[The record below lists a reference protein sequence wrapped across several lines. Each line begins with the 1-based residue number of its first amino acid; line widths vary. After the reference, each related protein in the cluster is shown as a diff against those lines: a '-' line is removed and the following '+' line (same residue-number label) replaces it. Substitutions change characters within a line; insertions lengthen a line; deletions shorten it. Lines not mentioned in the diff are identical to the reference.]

1 MYGNDGNVL
10 SAKSLAKQ
18 LDEIMQ
24 AESDFG
30 VPYGILTTDTRDNW
44 AEAYEQLSKSP
55 ENCEALKI
63 IQDALFTVSLDQCVD
78 VEPDQQAK
86 QLILG
91 LIHGNGSTL
100 NSANRW
106 MDKTIQLVVN
116 PNGNVGFTYEHSP
129 AEGQPIAMM
138 MDYVV
143 KKM

>member
-1 MYGNDGNVL
+1 M
-10 SAKSLAKQ
+10 A
-18 LDEIMQ
+18 
-24 AESDFG
+24 AETEFG
-30 VPYGILTTDTRDNW
+30 IPYGILTTDSRDNW
-44 AEAYEQLSKSP
+44 AEAYEQLSKTP
-55 ENCEALKI
+55 ENCNALKS
-63 IQDALFTVSLDQCVD
+63 IQGALFTVSMDQCV
-78 VEPDQQAK
+78 EIKPDQQAN

-91 LIHGNGSTL
+91 LIHGGGSNL

-143 KKM
+143 NKM